1 MRATYPMLFLMMAG
15 LASYTWA
22 DEDDGPGR
30 GVARISVINGEVSVR
45 RGDSGDLMAAT
56 INAPLVVQ
64 DTVLTGLSSRA
75 EVQFDYANMIRLAS
89 MAEIRLAELE
99 YERYLVQVVQG
110 TVTFRVLRDTGAETE
125 ISTPSVSVRPMKKGT
140 YRITVQPDGSSE
152 ITVRTGAAEIYT
164 PRGTERLRSGRTMM
178 ARGSPSDP
186 EFTMAN
192 NIPHDDWDR
201 WNESRDRDL
210 ERARSYQ
217 YVSRDVYGAEDLDGH
232 GRWVSVAP
240 YGWVWSPR
248 VAVGWAPYRHGRW
261 VWIDWYG
268 WSWVSYDPWG
278 WAPYHYGRWFHG
290 GTYGWCWYPGHIR
303 ARHYWRPALVAFF
316 GWGRHSGVHI
326 GVGFGSIGWVP
337 LAPYEPYYPWYGSRY
352 YRGYR
357 DRVYVDNSVR
367 VVNNINI
374 TNVYRNA
381 RVRNGYTAV
390 DAYDFTHGRAGRYI
404 DTAGVDLRRA
414 NLVKGQIPV
423 APSRDSLRLSDR
435 EVRAGNLPQSRGGDK
450 FFSRRTPQT
459 IERVSFEDQRRGMEE
474 IARRT
479 VPDRSGAPGGT
490 RTEAAAGAQPGA
502 SGFVQG
508 RAGQVETR
516 IGNTNGWRSVSG
528 SGVANRSD
536 TPVWSGAPNEGGWRR
551 FGEPTGSGSTRA
563 ERSTAQPGRTRQDGY
578 RQIGEGTGRT
588 AADGWRR
595 FGNPATENRPPDRG
609 VRQAESDTSRGRT
622 NRMEGNSAP
631 VRSDPNNWRRF
642 ESNTTSPERSGRP
655 GSAGGVRSERYEPS
669 RMTPRDEGSRS
680 GSGWS
685 ASEPIRINPPIVRE
699 RAPSRSDG
707 GSRMERG
714 GMSRSGSGWNASEP
728 IRINPPIVRE
738 RTPWQS
744 DGGSRIGRSGMSRGG
759 SGGGARMERSI
770 GGGGG
775 GGRSGGASR
784 SNSGG
789 GGGRESRGGRGR

>member
-1 MRATYPMLFLMMAG
+1 MRATYRMLLLMMAG

-22 DEDDGPGR
+22 DEDEGPGR

-45 RGDSGDLMAAT
+45 RGDSGDLVAAT

-64 DTVLTGLSSRA
+64 DTVLSGPSSRA

-89 MAEIRLAELE
+89 MTEIRLAELE

-125 ISTPSVSVRPMKKGT
+125 ISTPSVSVRPIKKGA
-140 YRITVQPDGSSE
+140 YRVTVQPDGSSE
-152 ITVRTGAAEIYT
+152 ITVRSGEAEIYT

-186 EFTMAN
+186 EFTVAN
-192 NIPHDDWDR
+192 DIPHDDWDR

-217 YVSRDVYGAEDLDGH
+217 YVSSDVYGAEDLDGH

-240 YGWVWSPR
+240 YGWVWAPR

-268 WSWVSYDPWG
+268 WTWVSHDPWG
-278 WAPYHYGRWFHG
+278 WAPYHYGRWFHSG
-290 GTYGWCWYPGHIR
+290 SYGWCWYPGQIR

-326 GVGFGSIGWVP
+326 GVGFGSVGWVP
-337 LAPYEPYYPWYGSRY
+337 LAPYEPYYPWYGRGY

-374 TNVYRNA
+374 TKVYRNA

-390 DAYDFTHGRAGRYI
+390 DAYDFTQGRAGRYI
-404 DTAGVDLRRA
+404 DTTGVDLRRA

-435 EVRAGNLPQSRGGDK
+435 EVRAGNLPQSRGVDR

-479 VPDRSGAPGGT
+479 VPDRGGAPGGT
-490 RTEAAAGAQPGA
+490 RSDVASGARSGA
-502 SGFVQG
+502 TGFVQG
-508 RAGQVETR
+508 RAGQAETGR
-516 IGNTNGWRSVSG
+516 TGNTTGWRSISG
-528 SGVANRSD
+528 SGGTERSD
-536 TPVWSGAPNEGGWRR
+536 TQARPGNVNEGGWRR
-551 FGEPTGSGSTRA
+551 FGEPSGRAGNRA
-563 ERSTAQPGRTRQDGY
+563 ERAVAQPGRIGQDGY
-578 RQIGEGTGRT
+578 RQIGEGSGRT

-595 FGNPATENRPPDRG
+595 FGNPGTENRPSNPG
-609 VRQAESDTSRGRT
+609 VRQVESDTSRGRA
-622 NRMEGNSAP
+622 NRVEGNSAP
-631 VRSDPNNWRRF
+631 ARSDANNWQRF
-642 ESNTTSPERSGRP
+642 ESGAGSAARGGGTETNGRVGRSETQSRSD
-655 GSAGGVRSERYEPS
+655 SAGGVRSERSEPS
-669 RMTPRDEGSRS
+669 RMTPRNEGSRG
-680 GSGWS
+680 GSRLS

-707 GSRMERG
+707 GSR
-714 GMSRSGSGWNASEP
+714 
-728 IRINPPIVRE
+728 V
-738 RTPWQS
+738 
-744 DGGSRIGRSGMSRGG
+744 GRSDMQRGG
-759 SGGGARMERSI
+759 SGGGARVERST
-770 GGGGG
+770 GGGG
-775 GGRSGGASR
+775 GGRSSGGASR
-784 SNSGG
+784 SSSG

>member
-1 MRATYPMLFLMMAG
+1 MRATYRMLFLMMVG

-22 DEDDGPGR
+22 DEDEGPGR

-45 RGDSGDLMAAT
+45 RGDSGDLVAAT

-64 DTVLTGLSSRA
+64 DTVLTGPSSRA
-75 EVQFDYANMIRLAS
+75 EVQFDYANMIRMAS

-125 ISTPSVSVRPMKKGT
+125 ISTPSVSVRPMKKGA

-152 ITVRTGAAEIYT
+152 ITVRSGEAEIYT

-178 ARGSPSDP
+178 AGGSPSDP

-201 WNESRDRDL
+201 WNEGRDRDL

-232 GRWVSVAP
+232 GRWVTVAP

-268 WSWVSYDPWG
+268 WTWVSHDPWG
-278 WAPYHYGRWFHG
+278 WAPYHYGRWFHSG
-290 GTYGWCWYPGHIR
+290 SYGWCWYPGQIR

-326 GVGFGSIGWVP
+326 GVGFGTDGWVP
-337 LAPYEPYYPWYGSRY
+337 LAPYEPYYPWYGRRY

-357 DRVYVDNSVR
+357 DRVYADNSVR
-367 VVNNINI
+367 VINNINI

-390 DAYDFTHGRAGRYI
+390 DAYDFTQGRAGRYI

-414 NLVKGQIPV
+414 NLVKGQIPA

-435 EVRAGNLPQSRGGDK
+435 EVRAGNLPQSRGGDR

-479 VPDRSGAPGGT
+479 VPDRGGAPGGT
-490 RTEAAAGAQPGA
+490 RSEAGAGARPGA
-502 SGFVQG
+502 SGFAQG
-508 RAGQVETR
+508 RAGQVETGR
-516 IGNTNGWRSVSG
+516 IGNATGWRSVGG

-536 TPVWSGAPNEGGWRR
+536 TPARSASANEGGWRR
-551 FGEPTGSGSTRA
+551 FGEPAGLGRTRA
-563 ERSTAQPGRTRQDGY
+563 ERSTAQPRPAGHDGY

-588 AADGWRR
+588 SADGWRR
-595 FGNPATENRPPDRG
+595 FGNPRTENRSSNPG
-609 VRQAESDTSRGRT
+609 VRQVESDTSRGRT

-631 VRSDPNNWRRF
+631 ARSDANNWRRF
-642 ESNTTSPERSGRP
+642 ESGAGSAARSGRS
-655 GSAGGVRSERYEPS
+655 GSAGAVRSERSEPS
-669 RMTPRDEGSRS
+669 RVTPRYEASR
-680 GSGWS
+680 GGRGLS
-685 ASEPIRINPPIVRE
+685 AGEPIRINPPIVRE

-707 GSRMERG
+707 GSRM
-714 GMSRSGSGWNASEP
+714 
-728 IRINPPIVRE
+728 
-738 RTPWQS
+738 
-744 DGGSRIGRSGMSRGG
+744 GRSDMSRGSG
-759 SGGGARMERSI
+759 GGGARMERST
-770 GGGGG
+770 GGGG
-775 GGRSGGASR
+775 GGRNSGGAGR
-784 SNSGG
+784 SSSGG